1 MSIYGIN
8 PQRPGGQRSP
18 VDDLLDS
25 LSQNRNQGA
34 TGGAGPGGS
43 APGRGGMPRPTTNV
57 GYSPQPTGQRSGLPQ
72 QGVVGT
78 PNLGAASEIM
88 RLINQGVLSP
98 DQARQAGVMPDIS
111 TMSVGQRG
119 MNPAGVAQGRY
130 DPRTGQWSGGTPAP
144 GGMGGPGGPGGA
156 MPPGGGAGYQ
166 REQSPFELSIQNAI
180 SGNLGD
186 QTAQRRRM
194 QTTLG
199 ESISGATSNAMEQT
213 REDAVRRGATGAQG
227 DADIRDQ
234 LNRSIMQG
242 GADQARGRNEIESI
256 LQGFKNQAI
265 GQGTSLLGEQGQDVR
280 SLREMITMLE
290 ALKQQNSPLSGINF
304 SLGGR

>member
-8 PQRPGGQRSP
+8 PQRPGQRSP
-18 VDDLLDS
+18 VDGLMDS

-34 TGGAGPGGS
+34 TGGAGPGG
-43 APGRGGMPRPTTNV
+43 APRPGTRTM
-57 GYSPQPTGQRSGLPQ
+57 GAAPRPTGQRPGLPQ
-72 QGVVGT
+72 SGMVGS
-78 PNLGAASEIM
+78 PNLGVASEIM

-111 TMSVGQRG
+111 TMTVGNRG
-119 MNPAGVAQGRY
+119 VNPAGVAQASY
-130 DPRTGQWSGGTPAP
+130 NQRTGQWSGGTPAP
-144 GGMGGPGGPGGA
+144 GMGGPGGPGGA
-156 MPPGGGAGYQ
+156 MPPGGAGGGAGYQ
-166 REQSPFELSIQNAI
+166 REQSPFELSLQNAI
-180 SGNLGD
+180 GGNLGD

-194 QTTLG
+194 QTQLG
-199 ESISGATSNAMEQT
+199 ESISGSTSNAMQQT
-213 REDAVRRGATGAQG
+213 REDAIRRGATGAQG

-234 LNRSIMQG
+234 LNRVTAQG
-242 GADQARGRNEIESI
+242 GADQARGRSEIESI

-290 ALKQQNSPLSGINF
+290 ALKQQNSPLSGLNF